1 MMNFRYASTL
11 MTVSGLLLCGC
22 MREVQ
27 LTPHS
32 REGSVEALPISA
44 KIEVSES
51 VSSGKAPI
59 VFDLKQAA
67 DGYFRNRGT
76 FRELTDAGPDVVL
89 KIRSRFKMDSG
100 ASFRYAFELESSLQG
115 GGKLLGSYRA
125 QCEATG
131 GQVRITSEADR
142 VPMNTALGDCL
153 DSLAGQIESNGP
165 TILMKLRGTLR
176 EPAIAVAAGPAA
188 APAFQRSSEVDRPT
202 YRRPE
207 NPNDFALVI
216 GIERYENLPAA
227 EFAERDAAAVR
238 EHLRA
243 LGFPERNIIYLTGS
257 KASRTGIEKYVET
270 WLPLNLKE
278 GSRLVVYYSGHG
290 APDTQ
295 DGQAYLV
302 PWDGDSKFMKNTGY
316 PLKRFYAS
324 LNALKA
330 SQVVVAMDACFT
342 GEGGRSVLAKGARPL
357 VAKVDMGPSGGDK
370 VVVLAAAGA
379 DEITSTQSADGHGL
393 FTYFFLKSLESRKGK
408 ASVQEL
414 FDDLKPRVQDEAR
427 REGRDQ
433 TPQLFGARAGSASF

>member
-1 MMNFRYASTL
+1 
-11 MTVSGLLLCGC
+11 MTTSRFPAAAAALSAFLLTGC
-22 MREVQ
+22 MKEVQ
-27 LTPHS
+27 LTPQS
-32 REGSVEALPISA
+32 REGSAEPLPLSA

-76 FRELTDAGPDVVL
+76 FRELTGAGPDVVL

-100 ASFRYAFELESSLQG
+100 ASFNYAFELESSLQG
-115 GGKLLGSYRA
+115 GGKPLGSYRA
-125 QCEATG
+125 QCAATG
-131 GQVRITSEADR
+131 GQIRITSEADR
-142 VPMNTALGDCL
+142 VPMNKALGDCL
-153 DSLAGQIESNGP
+153 DSLAGQIEANGP
-165 TILMKLRGTLR
+165 TILMKLRGALR
-176 EPAIAVAAGPAA
+176 EPAPAAAGAPAA
-188 APAFQRSSEVDRPT
+188 APAFRPSSEVDRPT

-216 GIERYENLPAA
+216 GIERYESLPAA

-357 VAKVDMGPSGGDK
+357 VAKVDMGPAGGDK

-379 DEITSTQSADGHGL
+379 DEITATQSAEGHGL
-393 FTYFFLKSLESRKGK
+393 FTYFFLKSLEARKGK
-408 ASVQEL
+408 GSVKEL

-433 TPQLFGARAGSASF
+433 TPQLFGARAGSASL

>member
-1 MMNFRYASTL
+1 M
-11 MTVSGLLLCGC
+11 
-22 MREVQ
+22 
-27 LTPHS
+27 
-32 REGSVEALPISA
+32 EALPISA